1 MKLIIPS
8 SIEGFI
14 NHFASYLI
22 EIFPNNEKSYVNLNL
37 NLGEKNI
44 LVINGDLNKTIFDLK
59 NLWLD
64 FLNSH
69 DEYRNYSHLKEI
81 KIIDNTYNTNSSYNQ
96 KWMRFY
102 NTPRPLYNEFQ
113 IRNYVEVSNYPNINS
128 ITESDIF
135 ANSILQIS
143 NRPEIPKQLNNL
155 TFENSF
161 PHGYGVDYLKKL
173 YWAEFFSKNIF
184 RVSKSKVID
193 IALVGYDIDDFIL
206 NESSTQ
212 LKTIC
217 MWSEKKLVS
226 LLYDTLTDF
235 DMEECLLDYNHNE
248 NLFNPISDK
257 PWLVEHKLGELTLF

>member
-1 MKLIIPS
+1 MKLIIPN
-8 SIEGFI
+8 SIEGLV
-14 NHFASYLI
+14 NHFANHLI
-22 EIFPNNEKSYVNLNL
+22 DILPKNEKLYVNLTL

-44 LVINGDLNKTIFDLK
+44 LIVNGNLNQSIIDFK

-64 FLNSH
+64 FLNFH
-69 DEYRNYSHLKEI
+69 DEYKNYSYLKEI
-81 KIIDNTYNTNSSYNQ
+81 KIIDNTYSSNLFYKQ

-113 IRNYVEVSNYPNINS
+113 IRNYVEESKYSNINS

-135 ANSILQIS
+135 AHSIFQLS
-143 NRPEIPKQLNNL
+143 NKSEIPKQLTNSNY
-155 TFENSF
+155 ENSF
-161 PHGYGVDYLKKL
+161 PHGYGLDYLKKM

-193 IALVGYDIDDFIL
+193 MSLGGYDIDDFIT
-206 NESSTQ
+206 NEFSTQ
-212 LKTIC
+212 IKTNC

-257 PWLVEHKLGELTLF
+257 PWLVDYKIGELILF